1 MLVVDLGWNGTCGI
15 ALKYL
20 LEEKKKLDITV
31 CSALVGAKDGQE
43 PTVRMANGDLFVYGF
58 ARNMNY
64 DLQKNHMGKDVDYHN
79 LLMEILFTAPEPS
92 FLKFYYDKSQSELLF
107 NENRDKNNCE
117 IIKGIHAGIQTFSKM
132 YFEFSILLSSI
143 SLNILGKDALL
154 DIQNQWL
161 YVQNCLS
168 VLGDFCLDELS
179 GISDQRKYS
188 TFKNII
194 SNSK

>member
-43 PTVRMANGDLFVYGF
+43 PTVRMTNGDLFVYGF

-92 FLKFYYDKSQSELLF
+92 FLKFGYI
-107 NENRDKNNCE
+107 NEKNIKFVYRDME
-117 IIKGIHAGIQTFSKM
+117 IINIDQIKKTHKGIR
-132 YFEFSILLSSI
+132 EFAMLEEKYCFLIG
-143 SLNILGKDALL
+143 NIKSHDALL
-154 DIQNQWL
+154 PIQRNWWNKAVYLAQL
-161 YVQNCLS
+161 RQSNLEKLS
-168 VLGDFCLDELS
+168 TIL
-179 GISDQRKYS
+179 Q
-188 TFKNII
+188 
-194 SNSK
+194 

>member
-1 MLVVDLGWNGTCGI
+1 MVDLGWNGTCGI

-92 FLKFYYDKSQSELLF
+92 FLKFGYKKRHNLELLY
-107 NENRDKNNCE
+107 ENRCE
-117 IIKGIHAGIQTFSKM
+117 NLVNIQHIHNGIQMFAYLWIKWMNNVFNVCDFIDGRTVLIPIQFQQKFPEN
-132 YFEFSILLSSI
+132 YLELLSHSKV
-143 SLNILGKDALL
+143 N
-154 DIQNQWL
+154 N
-161 YVQNCLS
+161 
-168 VLGDFCLDELS
+168 LS
-179 GISDQRKYS
+179 GIIYSDV
-188 TFKNII
+188 
-194 SNSK
+194 

>member
-1 MLVVDLGWNGTCGI
+1 MVDLGWNGTCGI

-92 FLKFYYDKSQSELLF
+92 FLKFYF
-107 NENRDKNNCE
+107 TKNINIGQLYIE
-117 IIKGIHAGIQTFSKM
+117 ETERNYTIILKIQEGILAFSFFWLHTLQAVPLNNFISSKD
-132 YFEFSILLSSI
+132 SILVIQSQWVDNKKI
-143 SLNILGKDALL
+143 FEEYQINILSGKTDHQINY
-154 DIQNQWL
+154 D
-161 YVQNCLS
+161 
-168 VLGDFCLDELS
+168 DKD
-179 GISDQRKYS
+179 D
-188 TFKNII
+188 
-194 SNSK
+194 